1 MNDHMSCLL
10 SAVEHLGDDAVVLV
24 CKDQK
29 LFRIYRI
36 YISPRDLVN
45 TPDLH
50 IIAEDELDPTQT
62 ILNNAVIQTGV
73 IEV

>member
-10 SAVEHLGDDAVVLV
+10 SAVQRLGDDAVVLV

-29 LFRIYRI
+29 LFRICRI

-50 IIAEDELDPTQT
+50 IIA
-62 ILNNAVIQTGV
+62 V
-73 IEV
+73 